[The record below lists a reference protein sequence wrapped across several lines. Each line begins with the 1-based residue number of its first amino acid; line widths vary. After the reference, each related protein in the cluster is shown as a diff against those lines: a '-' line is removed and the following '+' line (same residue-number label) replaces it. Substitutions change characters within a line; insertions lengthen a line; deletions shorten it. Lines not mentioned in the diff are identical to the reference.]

1 MLRSLY
7 IQNFALIESLNQT
20 IEPGFTVVTG
30 ETGAGK
36 SILLGALQL
45 ALGGRVDLKKLALDG
60 KKCIVEAQFILD
72 PKKWKDRFKQ
82 EDWDFIEESTLR
94 REISQNGKSRAFI
107 NDSPVRLE
115 DLKRLSEELIDI
127 HSQKDTTFFKNPKFI
142 ADFFDNYGNLQASR
156 DSFDLALKEFNNYD
170 LELINL
176 EENLGNGFDPSYI
189 SFVLDEVDTA
199 NIYANEE
206 DDLRE
211 ELNILSGS
219 EDIQILI
226 NEIRQRTDE
235 SPGLNDDLSHW
246 VSMFE
251 SLKQR
256 SNFFH
261 SLREE
266 SGAVQDLFQSVMHQ
280 LERLSEKIESNP
292 ERLAAIEDRL
302 SLIEQLLRKHRV
314 GSLNELLTIRDQ
326 WLEKLKLYEKQKSMK
341 IRLREKLDVA
351 KIKLIQAG
359 NNLHVKRSNLF
370 SDIEKMVKLALGDL
384 NMEKTMFSILSKPL
398 EVPAIYGAH
407 KYSLLFSANADQQ
420 MQPVEKVASGG
431 ERNRLMLAL
440 KSLFVRGKGLET
452 ILFDEIDS
460 GVSGSTAAKVA
471 EMFRNMG
478 KHSQVIAITHLPQV
492 AAAGGNHWRVDK
504 YLDRGNSR
512 TCLINLKGEE
522 RVEEVARLLA
532 GKSMSEAALAQAKFL
547 LKN

>member
-7 IQNFALIESLNQT
+7 IQNFALIETLNQT

-45 ALGGRVDLKKLALDG
+45 ALGGRADLKKLALDG
-60 KKCIVEAQFILD
+60 RKCIVEAQFILD
-72 PKKWKDRFKQ
+72 PKKWEDRFNQ
-82 EDWDFIEESTLR
+82 EDWDFLEESTLR

-107 NDSPVRLE
+107 NDSPVRLD

-127 HSQKDTTFFKNPKFI
+127 HSQRDTTFFKDPKFI
-142 ADFFDNYGNLQASR
+142 ADFLDNYGDLQVSR
-156 DSFDLALKEFNNYD
+156 DSFDSARKEFKKSDAD
-170 LELINL
+170 LIKL
-176 EENLGNGFDPSYI
+176 EENLGNDFDPSYI
-189 SFVLDEVDTA
+189 SFVLDEVDSA
-199 NIYANEE
+199 NLYADEE
-206 DDLRE
+206 ENLRE
-211 ELNILSGS
+211 ELNTLSGS

-226 NEIRQRTDE
+226 NEIRQKTDA

-256 SNFFH
+256 SKFFD

-292 ERLAAIEDRL
+292 ERLSVIEDRL

-314 GSLNELLTIRDQ
+314 SSLKELLKIRGQ
-326 WLEKLKLYEKQKSMK
+326 WVEKLELYEQQKSMK
-341 IRLREKLDVA
+341 IKLKEKLDTT
-351 KIKLIQAG
+351 KIKLTQAG
-359 NNLHVKRSNLF
+359 NILHVKRSNLF
-370 SDIEKMVKLALGDL
+370 LEIENMVKLALGDL
-384 NMEKTMFSILSKPL
+384 NMEKTMFSILSKSL
-398 EVPAIYGAH
+398 DDPAVYGTF

-471 EMFRNMG
+471 EMFRSMG
-478 KHSQVIAITHLPQV
+478 KYSQVIAITHLPQV
-492 AAAGGNHWRVDK
+492 AAAGSNHWKVDK
-504 YLDRGNSR
+504 YVDRGSSR
-512 TCLINLKGEE
+512 TGLISLEGKD

>member
-1 MLRSLY
+1 MLKSLY

-72 PKKWKDRFKQ
+72 PKKWSDRFEQ

-142 ADFFDNYGNLQASR
+142 ADFLDNYGNLQASR
-156 DSFDLALKEFNNYD
+156 DSFDSALKEFKNYD
-170 LELINL
+170 LELIKL
-176 EENLGNGFDPSYI
+176 EENLGNSFDPSYV

-199 NIYANEE
+199 NLHLDEE
-206 DDLRE
+206 ENLRE
-211 ELNILSGS
+211 ELNTLSGS

-226 NEIRQRTDE
+226 NEIRQKTDD

-251 SLKQR
+251 GLKQR
-256 SNFFH
+256 SKFFN

-314 GSLNELLTIRDQ
+314 GSLVELLTIRDK
-326 WLEKLKLYEKQKSMK
+326 WLEKLELYEHQKSMK
-341 IRLREKLDVA
+341 VLLREKLDVA
-351 KIKLIQAG
+351 KAKLIQAG

-370 SDIEKMVKLALGDL
+370 LEIEKMVKVALGDL

-398 EVPAIYGAH
+398 EVPAIYGTH

-420 MQPVEKVASGG
+420 MQPLRKLRVVA
-431 ERNRLMLAL
+431 
-440 KSLFVRGKGLET
+440 K
-452 ILFDEIDS
+452 EID
-460 GVSGSTAAKVA
+460 
-471 EMFRNMG
+471 
-478 KHSQVIAITHLPQV
+478 
-492 AAAGGNHWRVDK
+492 
-504 YLDRGNSR
+504 
-512 TCLINLKGEE
+512 
-522 RVEEVARLLA
+522 
-532 GKSMSEAALAQAKFL
+532 
-547 LKN
+547 